1 MTQLSILVA
10 KLISHF
16 DGCAAR
22 LAAETGVS
30 ETSVNRWLQGKSRP
44 RPGVEAR
51 LRYLAEGL
59 NNYSLQVGEEAAL
72 YHVSDDRQFLGSAID
87 ATLCEVREILHRR
100 GQLSSRN
107 EALEEV
113 GVLLFSHVNDVREGG
128 AGISK
133 LRMSQYSNKFST
145 AAAALNHFVES
156 KLKNSG
162 LSSLF
167 INGQGK
173 YLKLGSD
180 EEAVAKE
187 IIEAFTPLHKH
198 EALLRTTGYD
208 ILNEVFGKFIA
219 DSFIDEKELGQYLTP
234 PEVVAFMA
242 ELSAHALQPAE
253 YALLSSERT
262 SAKFGLILDPSCGLC
277 SFLTATAIAIARRF
291 NQLASSTASQISPNS
306 ILSHYGVGIDKSDR
320 MIKLA
325 RLNFAMFGQKQPR
338 LFLSNSLARNGAEG
352 EITKEFEGKA
362 RLILTNPPFGANFRQ
377 NDLLQYRIATS
388 WSRKFPGS
396 VDSEVLFLERYID
409 WLMPGGHLLAIV
421 PDSVLTNK
429 GIYSD
434 LRRGLAHSVDL
445 LSVVS
450 LPSVAFASAGTT
462 TKTSILHLQKLA
474 EPRLKAR
481 QTRFAVCK
489 TLGFEVVTRG
499 NQRIKRPQGSNEL
512 PLILKELL
520 TDKKKAQY
528 VTHME
533 EALTASR
540 WDAQHH
546 GSLSAVLHSQLNG
559 NRNHQLRIR
568 DVAELVNERT
578 NPLRLNSKTFQYI
591 EISDI
596 DPKEFK
602 AIPKNVETSNAP
614 SRARKL
620 AMFGD
625 VLVSTV
631 RPERGTV
638 GVVLE
643 SSGPVVCTTG
653 VAVLRPIQIQPFA
666 LARLLSSK
674 YVIEQ
679 LVRNNVGIAYPAI
692 EEDVLPDIVL
702 PIKQDDIPRLN
713 ELGLKLLEIEK
724 DLKTLRDEF
733 TDVSCDFEDSWSKS
747 TT

>member
-1 MTQLSILVA
+1 M
-10 KLISHF
+10 
-16 DGCAAR
+16 
-22 LAAETGVS
+22 
-30 ETSVNRWLQGKSRP
+30 
-44 RPGVEAR
+44 
-51 LRYLAEGL
+51 RYLADGIKAFP
-59 NNYSLQVGEEAAL
+59 LQVGEEAAL
-72 YHVSDDRQFLGSAID
+72 YHVSDDREFLGRAID

-100 GQLSSRN
+100 GRLSSRN

-113 GVLLFSHVNDVREGG
+113 GVLLFAHMNDVRGG
-128 AGISK
+128 GTGISQ
-133 LRMSQYSNKFST
+133 LRMTQVSRTPIS
-145 AAAALNHFVES
+145 AAVALNQFVES
-156 KLKNSG
+156 KLKSGG

-180 EEAVAKE
+180 EETVAKE
-187 IIEAFTPLHKH
+187 IIEAFAPLHKH

-208 ILNEVFGKFIA
+208 ILNEVFGKFIS

-242 ELSAHALQPAE
+242 ELAAHVLQPAD
-253 YALLSSERT
+253 YSLLSSDRAST
-262 SAKFGLILDPSCGLC
+262 TFGLILDPSCGVG
-277 SFLTATAIAIARRF
+277 SFLTASAIAIARRF
-291 NQLASSTASQISPNS
+291 NQIETYMTTKISPS
-306 ILSHYGVGIDKSDR
+306 AILSHYCIGIDKSDR
-320 MIKLA
+320 MTKLA
-325 RLNFAMFGQKQPR
+325 RLNFSMFGQKQPR
-338 LFLSNSLARNGAEG
+338 LFSANALARNGADG
-352 EITKEFEGKA
+352 EITQDFEGKA

-377 NDLLQYRIATS
+377 NDLLKYRIATS
-388 WSRKFPGS
+388 WPQKFPGS
-396 VDSEVLFLERYID
+396 VDSEILFLERYID

-445 LSVVS
+445 LTVVS
-450 LPSVAFASAGTT
+450 LPSMAFASAGTT

-474 EPRLKAR
+474 APSLKAK
-481 QTRFAVCK
+481 QTKFAVCK
-489 TLGFEVVTRG
+489 SLGYEVVTRG
-499 NQRIKRPQGSNEL
+499 NHRIKRPQGSNEL

-520 TDKKKAQY
+520 TNKTKGQY
-528 VTHME
+528 VTYIE
-533 EALTASR
+533 DALTACR

-559 NRNHQLRIR
+559 NGHRQIRIR

-602 AIPKNVETSNAP
+602 AFPKNVETANAP

-620 AMFGD
+620 AIFGD

-643 SSGPVVCTTG
+643 SSGPIVCTTG
-653 VAVLRPIQIQPFA
+653 VAVLRPVHIQSFA

-692 EEDVLPDIVL
+692 EEEVIPDIVL
-702 PIKQDDIPRLN
+702 PIKKDDIPNLN
-713 ELGLKLLEIEK
+713 KLGLKLLEIEK
-724 DLKTLRDEF
+724 DLKKLRDEF
-733 TDVSCDFEDSWSKS
+733 TNVCCDFEDSWSKS
-747 TT
+747 TI